1 MDEKR
6 ITLMVIDEKM
16 NSVILDLEPWQ
27 FKQLAIKPEQVV
39 KHKSKR
45 ALQMDITEFISKS
58 DN

>member
-1 MDEKR
+1 MENKTVR
-6 ITLMVIDEKM
+6 LMVIDEKM
-16 NSVILDLEPWQ
+16 NSVILDLEQWQ
-27 FKQLAIKPEQVV
+27 FKQLAIKPENVV